1 MAYVVSLKQYEYT
14 GPLDMLL
21 DMITRAK
28 IDIHDI
34 FVSEITEQYLE
45 SMSQIDELDM
55 DSASEFLQ
63 MAATLLEIKS
73 RALLP
78 KPPEPE
84 DPNEESPEEALIRQL
99 EEYRKFKEIS
109 EDLRKLEEEAK
120 NLITK
125 LPEEY
130 PLPPPTIE
138 LTGLTLSGLARA
150 FARVLRRL
158 EEQAENEQ
166 FERFSQRE
174 VRRETF
180 TIAQC
185 MSRIQK
191 RVKKGSVS
199 FFSLFEDVPVKDEV
213 ITVFLALLELLKLS
227 RVRAVQKSEFD
238 DIIIEKNPEAE
249 TQAGESEKGPAAE

>member
-21 DMITRAK
+21 DMISRAK
-28 IDIHDI
+28 IDIKDI

-45 SMSQIDELDM
+45 SMSQIGELDM

-63 MAATLLEIKS
+63 MAATILEIKS

-84 DPNEESPEEALIRQL
+84 DPDEESPEQALIRQL
-99 EEYRKFKEIS
+99 EEYKRFKEIS
-109 EDLRKLEEEAK
+109 ADLRRLEEEAK
-120 NLITK
+120 RLITK

-138 LTGLTLSGLARA
+138 LTGLTLPGLAKA

-158 EEQAENEQ
+158 EEKAENEQ
-166 FERFSQRE
+166 FEKFSQRE
-174 VRRETF
+174 VRRDTY
-180 TIAQC
+180 TVAQC
-185 MSRIQK
+185 MARIQR
-191 RVKKGSVS
+191 RVKSGRVS
-199 FFSLFEDVPVKDEV
+199 FFSLFEEDADKEEV
-213 ITVFLALLELLKLS
+213 ITVFLALLELLKLA
-227 RVRAVQKSEFD
+227 RVRAVQEGEYE
-238 DIIIEKNPEAE
+238 DIWIEKAE
-249 TQAGESEKGPAAE
+249 NA

>member
-1 MAYVVSLKQYEYT
+1 MAYVVDLKKYEYS

-21 DMITRAK
+21 DMISHAK
-28 IDIHDI
+28 IDIKDI

-45 SMSQIDELDM
+45 SMKNIADLDM

-73 RALLP
+73 RSLLP

-99 EEYRKFKEIS
+99 EEYKKFKEIS
-109 EDLRKLEEEAK
+109 AEMKQLEEEAK
-120 NLITK
+120 QLLTK

-138 LTGLTLSGLARA
+138 LTGLTLAGLARA
-150 FARVLRRL
+150 FQRVLRRL

-166 FERFSQRE
+166 FENFSRRE
-174 VRRETF
+174 VRREIYTVS
-180 TIAQC
+180 QC
-185 MSRIQK
+185 MARIQK
-191 RVKKGSVS
+191 RLKAGPVN
-199 FFSLFEDVPVKDEV
+199 FFSLFEDAPVKEEV

-227 RVRAVQKSEFD
+227 KVTAVQKSEYE
-238 DIIIEKNPEAE
+238 DIIIS
-249 TQAGESEKGPAAE
+249 QAK